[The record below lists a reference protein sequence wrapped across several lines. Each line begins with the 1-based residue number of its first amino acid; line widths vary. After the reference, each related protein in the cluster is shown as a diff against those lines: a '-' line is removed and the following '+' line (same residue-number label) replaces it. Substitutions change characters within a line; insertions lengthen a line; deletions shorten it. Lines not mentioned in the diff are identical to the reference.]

1 MTAASGTNTTCL
13 ERARQLFVHK
23 RWAAAR
29 QLFEQADRDA
39 ALNPEDLERRA
50 TAAYLMERDEESEA
64 ALTRAHQAYL
74 DRGDVEAAAR
84 AAAWLGFGLL
94 HRGAHAPASGWFAR
108 SARLL
113 DDAGLD
119 SVVRGYLL
127 IPTAIKQIVDGDP
140 AKGRETF
147 ECAAEIARRFGDRD
161 LASITC
167 HGRGRALIRLGDVQG
182 GVTLLDEAMAAV
194 MAGDVSPAIA
204 GDVYCSVLEGCQE
217 TFDVGRAYEWS
228 ASLLHWCAGQA
239 DLVRFRGQCLL
250 YRAEVLQL
258 RGEWKD
264 AARDAERACELLNA
278 RPMAGAAFY
287 RVGEI
292 HRLKGEHAKAEA
304 AYSQANERG
313 RNPQPGL
320 ALLRLAQREVE
331 AATASIRGV
340 LLENQIPSVRA
351 RVLMAAVEILIGA
364 GDLEGARAASD
375 ELSRIAAGIGAPLLE
390 TTSDHA
396 AGAVRLAA
404 AELADASTSLQ
415 RAREGWR
422 TLSMPY
428 EEAQAYLLLAKVSEA
443 RGDQVGRDLELD
455 AARRLFTELEL
466 DTSAT
471 RQGSRGRT
479 TGALSPR
486 ESEVLRLL
494 ATGQTNREI
503 GRALSISEKTVA
515 RHVSNIFDKL
525 GVSSRAAAVSLAHQ
539 RRLL

>member
-1 MTAASGTNTTCL
+1 MTMASGTNTTSL
-13 ERARQLFVHK
+13 ERARQLFVQK

-39 ALNPEDLERRA
+39 ALTPEDLERRA

-64 ALTRAHQAYL
+64 AQTRAHQAYL

-84 AAAWLGFGLL
+84 SAAWLGFALL

-108 SARLL
+108 AARLL

-140 AKGRETF
+140 AAGRTTF

-167 HGRGRALIRLGDVQG
+167 HGRGRALIRLGDVRG

-228 ASLLHWCAGQA
+228 ASLMQWCAGQG

-264 AARDAERACELLNA
+264 AARDAERACELLTA

-292 HRLKGEHAKAEA
+292 HRVRRDHAKAEA

-313 RNPQPGL
+313 RKPQPGL
-320 ALLRLAQREVE
+320 ALLRLAQRDVE

-351 RVLMAAVEILIGA
+351 RVLVAAVEILIGA
-364 GDLEGARAASD
+364 GDVEGARAASD

-390 TTSDHA
+390 NTSAYA

-404 AELADASTSLQ
+404 NELADASTSLQ
-415 RAREGWR
+415 RARDGWR
-422 TLSMPY
+422 ALSMPY
-428 EEAQAYLLLAKVSEA
+428 EEAQACLLLAKISEA

-455 AARRLFTELEL
+455 AARRLFIQLDLE
-466 DTSAT
+466 TSTT
-471 RQGSRGRT
+471 RSGSTTSGRT
-479 TGALSPR
+479 TLSPR

-503 GRALSISEKTVA
+503 GKGLSISEKTVA

-525 GVSSRAAAVSLAHQ
+525 GVSSRAGAVSLAHQ
-539 RRLL
+539 QHLL